1 MTADARSDTG
11 GRRRDFGP
19 KGPLVRTRRAA
30 ALGLGGLMVITVA
43 VMVAMREAA
52 WVIPFAPALLPAMVG
67 TVVIAVVTAARER
80 DIARGRTL
88 VASPTWAGRRGMV
101 RAGVGA
107 SLIVVGPIVL
117 ETGLLLVFN
126 SITYWGEPQTSTQIW
141 QGNWGWVIAFAGG
154 IAVLVGAVLYPVA
167 AIKAST
173 ARASRL
179 QGV

>member
-30 ALGLGGLMVITVA
+30 ALGLGGLIVITVA
-43 VMVAMREAA
+43 VMVAMRDAA

-67 TVVIAVVTAARER
+67 TVVIAVVTAVRER
-80 DIARGRTL
+80 DIARGPTL
-88 VASPTWAGRRGMV
+88 VASSTWAGRRGIV

-117 ETGLLLVFN
+117 EVGLLLVF
-126 SITYWGEPQTSTQIW
+126 SSTAYLSEPLTSAQVW
-141 QGNWGWVIAFAGG
+141 QERWGWVIAFTGG
-154 IAVLVGAVLYPVA
+154 IGVLVGAVLYPVA

-179 QGV
+179 QNA